1 MGPAIKA
8 AAVVGLMVLAALPA
22 ARAEDYPV
30 GTRDSIWSD
39 PGTYMIGSFRHM
51 GEIYPSRPVHRAGS
65 VSELPQGTPLALA
78 SYDFT
83 WTDLLVRRYINSLPW
98 HGVPRTG
105 LGHSGGTHRA
115 EFRLVE
121 AVVWSALP
129 LQL

>member
-51 GEIYPSRPVHRAGS
+51 ARSIPRGRCIGRARSASCRRARRSRSRAMTSRGPTCWYVGIS
-65 VSELPQGTPLALA
+65 TAYRGMVYRALAL
-78 SYDFT
+78 
-83 WTDLLVRRYINSLPW
+83 
-98 HGVPRTG
+98 
-105 LGHSGGTHRA
+105 GTQG
-115 EFRLVE
+115 
-121 AVVWSALP
+121 ALIA
-129 LQL
+129 QNFG